1 MQCSRC
7 HHEAPPR
14 AKFCPECAAPL
25 PTRCAKCESE
35 LPPDAKFCPQCAAPV
50 GVVADAAPRFASPA
64 AYTPTHLAERILI
77 SKEALEGERKHVTVL
92 FADLKGSMELLADRD
107 PEDARRLLDGVLEH
121 MIDAVHRYEG
131 TVNQVMGDGIMAL
144 FGAPL
149 AHEDHAVR
157 ASYAALQMQLAV
169 KRYAEE
175 VHRTLGIP
183 LHIRVGLNSGEVVV
197 RSIGSDLR
205 VDYTAVGQTT
215 HLAARMEQMA
225 MPGTI
230 LITPETL
237 ALAEGYVVVRPLGQ
251 RPVKG
256 LEQPIEVYEMT
267 GALPIRSR
275 LHAAAVR
282 GLSRFVGR
290 EPELDQLGRA
300 LGRVRAGHGELVA
313 VVGEPGVGKSR
324 LYWEFTHSHHLGGW
338 LLLESASASY
348 GKASVFLPV
357 IDLLRTYFK
366 LAEGDETRVAREK
379 ITGKLLTLDE
389 SLRPTLPAFL
399 SLLDVPVADAAWD
412 ALAAPER
419 RLRVL
424 DAIKRL
430 VIRESQ
436 VQPVALV
443 FEDLH
448 WIDDE
453 TQALLD
459 SLVES
464 LPTARILLLV
474 NYRPEYHHGWG
485 GKSYYTQLRI
495 DPLAGPSATAL
506 LDALIGD
513 ATPLDPLKRLL
524 IARAEGNP
532 FFLEESVRALVETR
546 ILLGQPGQFQLV
558 KSVESIQIPATV
570 QALLAARIDRL
581 PAPVKHLLQSAA
593 VIGKDVPFALLEA
606 VADMPS
612 LELRRGLTQ
621 LQATEFVYEAS
632 LFPELEYTFKHAL
645 TLEVAYQSLLR
656 ERRRALHARVL
667 QTLEARDV
675 ERGVEKLDVL
685 AHHAVRGE
693 VWARAATYLYRAGA
707 KAQAEAR
714 YAAANAHYAATLD
727 ALAAQGADAD
737 RALELDAHLELW
749 STRISTGQVEG
760 LSELGQKVEALAR
773 ALDDGPR
780 LARVQVRQAQAI
792 GFAAAIPGT
801 LHSAIERAR
810 EAATHADPS
819 DLRTRSYAR
828 FIAAVACRDLG
839 RLDEAI
845 AEFEAGTGL
854 FATAAA
860 SGLEPGL
867 IYPIYVSL
875 CGWGA
880 EARAALGHFDAAL
893 ASASDALRMAID
905 IKHPSS
911 MAIANAFLGY
921 VHLQRGNVADA
932 TPLFQRGLAIS
943 EEHDLVHGIC
953 VNGIYLAWALLL
965 DGRPD
970 GALDALAHGL
980 ARQPGALLQ
989 WTRFRTVTASVYLA
1003 AGQVEA
1009 ARQEI
1014 AQGQAAVTERDARGY
1029 RATLLRLEAEALAG
1043 AGDKSAA
1050 ARRADEA
1057 LAAAVE
1063 LGARPEIAHCHMLLA
1078 RLAGSSE
1085 HRLAARRIFDELG
1098 MTFWSARG

>member
-1 MQCSRC
+1 VS
-7 HHEAPPR
+7 
-14 AKFCPECAAPL
+14 
-25 PTRCAKCESE
+25 
-35 LPPDAKFCPQCAAPV
+35 
-50 GVVADAAPRFASPA
+50 GVADAAPRFVSPA
-64 AYTPTHLAERILI
+64 SYTPTHLAERILT

-107 PEDARRLLDGVLEH
+107 PEDARRLLDGVLER

-169 KRYAEE
+169 KAYAEE
-175 VHRTLGIP
+175 VHRTFGVP

-197 RSIGSDLR
+197 RSIGSDLHM
-205 VDYTAVGQTT
+205 DYTAVGQTT

-230 LITPETL
+230 LISPETL
-237 ALAEGYVVVRPLGQ
+237 ALAEGYVVTRPLGR

-256 LEQPIEVYEMT
+256 LEQPIDVYEIT
-267 GALPIRSR
+267 GASAIRSR
-275 LHAAAVR
+275 LHAAAAR

-300 LGRVRAGHGELVA
+300 LGRVRVGHGELVA

-324 LYWEFTHSHHLGGW
+324 LYWEFTHSPHLDGW
-338 LLLESASASY
+338 RLLESASVSY

-357 IDLLRTYFK
+357 VDLLRTYFK
-366 LAEGDETRVAREK
+366 VADGDDPRAVREK
-379 ITGKLLTLDE
+379 VTGKLMTLDE
-389 SLRPTLPAFL
+389 SLRGTLPAFL
-399 SLLDVPVADAAWD
+399 SLFDVPTADAAWD

-419 RLRVL
+419 RLRIL

-430 VIRESQ
+430 MIRESQ
-436 VQPVALV
+436 MQPLALV

-459 SLVES
+459 NLVES

-474 NYRPEYHHGWG
+474 NYRPEYRHGWG

-513 ATPLDPLKRLL
+513 AAPLGPLKRLL
-524 IARAEGNP
+524 IARTEGNP
-532 FFLEESVRALVETR
+532 FFLEESVRTLVETR
-546 ILLGQPGQFQLV
+546 VLAGPPGHCELL
-558 KSVESIQIPATV
+558 KSVDSIQIPATV
-570 QALLAARIDRL
+570 QAVLAARIDRL
-581 PAPVKHLLQSAA
+581 SAPVKHLLQSAA

-656 ERRRALHARVL
+656 ERRRAVHARVL
-667 QTLEARDV
+667 QTLEGREV
-675 ERGVEKLDVL
+675 ERGAEKLDIL

-714 YAAANAHYAATLD
+714 YEAAKAHYAATID
-727 ALAAQGADAD
+727 ALATQGAAAD
-737 RALELDAHLELW
+737 RELELDAHLELW
-749 STRISTGQVEG
+749 STRVSTGQVEG
-760 LSELGQKVEALAR
+760 MSELGEKVEALAR

-792 GFAAAIPGT
+792 VLSVSAAIPGT
-801 LHSAIERAR
+801 LQGAIERAR
-810 EAATHADPS
+810 EAITHADPS
-819 DLRTRSYAR
+819 DVRTRSYAR

-839 RLDEAI
+839 RLEESI
-845 AEFEAGTGL
+845 VEFEVGTEL
-854 FATAAA
+854 FSTAAA
-860 SGLEPGL
+860 SGVEPGL

-893 ASASDALRMAID
+893 VSASDALRMAID

-921 VHLQRGNVADA
+921 VHLQRGNMAGA

-953 VNGIYLAWALLL
+953 ANGIYLAWALLL
-965 DGRPD
+965 EGRPD

-980 ARQPGALLQ
+980 ARSPGAVLQ
-989 WTRFRTVTASVYLA
+989 WTRFGTVTASAYLA

-1009 ARQEI
+1009 ARREI
-1014 AQGQAAVTERDARGY
+1014 AHGFAVVAERGALGY
-1029 RATLLRLEAEALAG
+1029 RPSLLRLEAEALARS
-1043 AGDKSAA
+1043 GDKSAA
-1050 ARRADEA
+1050 RGRADEA
-1057 LAAAVE
+1057 LATALE
-1063 LGARPEIAHCHMLLA
+1063 LGVRPEIGHCHMLLA
-1078 RLAGSSE
+1078 RLTEVSE
-1085 HRLAARRIFDELG
+1085 HRVTARRIFDELG